1 MIWIRIILY
10 VLMLIIEGLS
20 EEEAVANASGYFGV
34 SVSDIF
40 KHL

>member
-1 MIWIRIILY
+1 MIWMRIILY

-20 EEEAVANASGYFGV
+20 KKEAVEKASDHFGA
-34 SVSDIF
+34 SVSDIL